1 MFTAWTEALKNGHQ
15 IIDTFKLSI
24 KQIIQPFVAVKGGL
38 IPALHKVQKEFGFL
52 NKESI
57 KTLAKSFN
65 ISDAEVIDVIT
76 YYDDFKL
83 EKQGEY
89 IIRVCQAEACQSLGC
104 RELWDTLRSHF
115 QLEQDETSKD
125 YSVTLK
131 EVFCLGNCALSPSV
145 MINKD
150 VIGRANSEKILSYL
164 STRQN
169 NSKND

>member
-1 MFTAWTEALKNGHQ
+1 M
-15 IIDTFKLSI
+15 SI
-24 KQIIQPFVAVKGGL
+24 KQIILPFVGVKGGL
-38 IPALHKVQKEFGFL
+38 MPALHAVQKEFGYL
-52 NKESI
+52 SKESI

-83 EKQGEY
+83 EKEGQY
-89 IIRVCQAEACQSLGC
+89 IIKVCQAEACQSLGC
-104 RELWDTLRSHF
+104 RDLWDTLRSHF
-115 QLEQDETSKD
+115 QLEQDETSND

-145 MINKD
+145 MINED
-150 VIGRANSEKILSYL
+150 VIGRANSEKILAYL
-164 STRQN
+164 SARQP

>member
-1 MFTAWTEALKNGHQ
+1 M
-15 IIDTFKLSI
+15 SI
-24 KQIIQPFVAVKGGL
+24 KQLILPFVEVKGGL
-38 IPALHKVQKEFGFL
+38 IPALHAVQKEFGYF

-57 KTLAKSFN
+57 KILAKSFN

-83 EKQGEY
+83 EKQGRY
-89 IIRVCQAEACQSLGC
+89 IIKICQAEACQSLGC
-104 RELWDTLRSHF
+104 RDLWDTLRSHF

-150 VIGRANSEKILSYL
+150 VIGRANSEKIIAYL
-164 STRQN
+164 SASQS

>member
-1 MFTAWTEALKNGHQ
+1 M
-15 IIDTFKLSI
+15 SI
-24 KQIIQPFVAVKGGL
+24 KQLIQPFVAVKGGL
-38 IPALHKVQKEFGFL
+38 IPALHAVQEEFGYL
-52 NKESI
+52 NKQSI

-83 EKQGEY
+83 EKQGQY
-89 IIRVCQAEACQSLGC
+89 IIKVCQAEACQSLGC
-104 RELWDTLRSHF
+104 RDLWDTLRSHF

-150 VIGRANSEKILSYL
+150 VIGRANSEKILAYL
-164 STRQN
+164 SARQS

>member
-15 IIDTFKLSI
+15 IINNFKLSI
-24 KQIIQPFVAVKGGL
+24 KQTIQPFVAVKGGL

-65 ISDAEVIDVIT
+65 ISTAEVIDVIT

-89 IIRVCQAEACQSLGC
+89 IIKVCQAEACQSLGC
-104 RELWDTLRSHF
+104 RDLWDTLRSHF

-125 YSVTLK
+125 YLVTLK

-150 VIGRANSEKILSYL
+150 VIGRADSEKILAYL
-164 STRQN
+164 SAKQN
-169 NSKND
+169 NSKDD

>member
-1 MFTAWTEALKNGHQ
+1 M
-15 IIDTFKLSI
+15 SI
-24 KQIIQPFVAVKGGL
+24 KQIILPFVSVKGGL
-38 IPALHKVQKEFGFL
+38 MPALHAVQKEFGYL
-52 NKESI
+52 SKDSI

-83 EKQGEY
+83 EKEGQY
-89 IIRVCQAEACQSLGC
+89 IIKVCQAEACQSLGC
-104 RELWDTLRSHF
+104 RDLWDTLRSHF
-115 QLEQDETSKD
+115 QLEHDETSND

-150 VIGRANSEKILSYL
+150 VIGRANSEKILAYL
-164 STRQN
+164 SARQP
-169 NSKND
+169 NSKNDWSD

>member
-15 IIDTFKLSI
+15 IINNFKLSI
-24 KQIIQPFVAVKGGL
+24 KQTIQPFVTVKGGL

-65 ISDAEVIDVIT
+65 ISTAEVIDVIT

-89 IIRVCQAEACQSLGC
+89 IIKVCQAEACQSLGC
-104 RELWDTLRSHF
+104 RDLWDTLRSHF

-125 YSVTLK
+125 YLITLK

-150 VIGRANSEKILSYL
+150 VIGRADSEKILAYL
-164 STRQN
+164 SARQN
-169 NSKND
+169 NSKDD

>member
-1 MFTAWTEALKNGHQ
+1 MN
-15 IIDTFKLSI
+15 I
-24 KQIIQPFVAVKGGL
+24 KQIILPFVVVKGGL
-38 IPALHKVQKEFGFL
+38 MPALHAVQKEFGYL
-52 NKESI
+52 SKESI

-83 EKQGEY
+83 EKEGQY
-89 IIRVCQAEACQSLGC
+89 IIKVCQAEACQSLGC
-104 RELWDTLRSHF
+104 RDLWDTLRSHF
-115 QLEQDETSKD
+115 LLQQDETSKD

-150 VIGRANSEKILSYL
+150 VIGRANSEKILAYL
-164 STRQN
+164 SARQP

>member
-1 MFTAWTEALKNGHQ
+1 M
-15 IIDTFKLSI
+15 
-24 KQIIQPFVAVKGGL
+24 
-38 IPALHKVQKEFGFL
+38 PALHAVQKELGYL
-52 NKESI
+52 SKESI
-57 KTLAKSFN
+57 KTLAKLFN

-83 EKQGEY
+83 EKQGQY
-89 IIRVCQAEACQSLGC
+89 IIKVCQAEACQSLGC
-104 RELWDTLRSHF
+104 RDLWDTLRSHF
-115 QLEQDETSKD
+115 QLQQDETSNE

-150 VIGRANSEKILSYL
+150 VIGRANSEKILAYL
-164 STRQN
+164 SARQS

>member
-24 KQIIQPFVAVKGGL
+24 KQIIQPFFAVKGGL

-83 EKQGEY
+83 EKQGQY
-89 IIRVCQAEACQSLGC
+89 VIKVCQAEACQSLGC
-104 RELWDTLRSHF
+104 RDLWDTLKSHF
-115 QLEQDETSKD
+115 QLEHNETSND

-150 VIGRANSEKILSYL
+150 VIGRANSEKILTYL
-164 STRQN
+164 SRRQN
-169 NSKND
+169 NFKND

>member
-1 MFTAWTEALKNGHQ
+1 MFTVSMEALKNGHQ
-15 IIDTFKLSI
+15 TIDNFKLSI
-24 KQIIQPFVAVKGGL
+24 KQIIQPFVAIKGGL

-65 ISDAEVIDVIT
+65 ISTAEVIDVIT

-104 RELWDTLRSHF
+104 RDLWDTLRSHF

-125 YSVTLK
+125 YLVTLK

-150 VIGRANSEKILSYL
+150 VIGRANSEKILAYL
-164 STRQN
+164 STKQN
-169 NSKND
+169 NSTND

>member
-1 MFTAWTEALKNGHQ
+1 M
-15 IIDTFKLSI
+15 SI
-24 KQIIQPFVAVKGGL
+24 KQIIDPFIDIKGGL
-38 IPALHKVQKEFGFL
+38 IPALHAVQKEFGFL
-52 NKESI
+52 NKENI

-83 EKQGEY
+83 EKQGQY
-89 IIRVCQAEACQSLGC
+89 VIKVCQAEACLSLGC
-104 RELWDTLRSHF
+104 RDLWDTLKSHF
-115 QLEQDETSKD
+115 QLEHNETSND

-150 VIGRANSEKILSYL
+150 VIGRANSEKILTYL
-164 STRQN
+164 SRRQN
-169 NSKND
+169 NFKND

>member
-1 MFTAWTEALKNGHQ
+1 M
-15 IIDTFKLSI
+15 DI
-24 KQIIQPFVAVKGGL
+24 KQIILPFVSVKGGL
-38 IPALHKVQKEFGFL
+38 MPALHAVQKVFGYL
-52 NKESI
+52 SKESI

-83 EKQGEY
+83 EKEGQY
-89 IIRVCQAEACQSLGC
+89 IIKVCQAEACQSLGC
-104 RELWDTLRSHF
+104 RDLWESLRSHF
-115 QLEQDETSKD
+115 QLQQDETSND

-164 STRQN
+164 STRQH

>member
-1 MFTAWTEALKNGHQ
+1 M
-15 IIDTFKLSI
+15 SI
-24 KQIIQPFVAVKGGL
+24 KQIIQPFVSIKGGL

-52 NKESI
+52 NKKSI
-57 KTLAKSFN
+57 KILAKSFN
-65 ISDAEVIDVIT
+65 ISTAEVIDVIT

-104 RELWDTLRSHF
+104 RDLWDTLKSHF

-150 VIGRANSEKILSYL
+150 VIGRANSEKILAYL

>member
-1 MFTAWTEALKNGHQ
+1 M
-15 IIDTFKLSI
+15 
-24 KQIIQPFVAVKGGL
+24 
-38 IPALHKVQKEFGFL
+38 PALHAVQKEFGYL
-52 NKESI
+52 SKESI
-57 KTLAKSFN
+57 KILAKSFN

-83 EKQGEY
+83 EKEGQY
-89 IIRVCQAEACQSLGC
+89 IIKVCQAEACQSLGC
-104 RELWDTLRSHF
+104 RDLWDTLRSHF
-115 QLEQDETSKD
+115 QLQQNETSND

-150 VIGRANSEKILSYL
+150 VIGRANSEKILAYL
-164 STRQN
+164 SARQP

>member
-24 KQIIQPFVAVKGGL
+24 KQIIQPFVAIKGGL

-52 NKESI
+52 NEESI

-89 IIRVCQAEACQSLGC
+89 IIKVCQAEACQSLGC

-115 QLEQDETSKD
+115 QLEENETSKD

-150 VIGRANSEKILSYL
+150 VIGRANSEKILDYL
-164 STRQN
+164 STREI